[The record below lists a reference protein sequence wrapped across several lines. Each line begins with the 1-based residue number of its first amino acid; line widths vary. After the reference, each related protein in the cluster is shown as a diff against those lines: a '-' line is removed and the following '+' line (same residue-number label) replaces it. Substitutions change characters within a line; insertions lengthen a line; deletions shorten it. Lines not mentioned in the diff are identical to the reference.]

1 MVIVSTCDSLLC
13 FARPGLVAPL
23 HTEDGVAELAAV
35 KTASCLT
42 SAPRF
47 RCVSTDPYSP
57 GLPKK
62 RTPGACQKGSRAFS
76 SRFGEGRFFPGNKNS
91 FSHPAPKKAFSPPT
105 TRGAFLI
112 QHRGR
117 PFLLPRPHPFFVL
130 SFKNLATPRSQERNP
145 RQPMR
150 HGGRHPRDS
159 SRRSTPTP
167 SEAEHLLAERSAK
180 GRRHSSRRSTALKEA
195 FERAQRAGQDTKAKG
210 VAGAAGRGADFLLAK
225 RLRGVPVPSTF
236 LACFL
241 LVSLLFVRGCPRAL
255 ITPGPVP
262 APRLAPGLAR
272 TRLRTPWRRSCL
284 TSAPK
289 LDYAA

>member
-1 MVIVSTCDSLLC
+1 MSVYFAST
-13 FARPGLVAPL
+13 G
-23 HTEDGVAELAAV
+23 T
-35 KTASCLT
+35 
-42 SAPRF
+42 
-47 RCVSTDPYSP
+47 P

-180 GRRHSSRRSTALKEA
+180 GRRHSSRRRFAGGGCCCVCGPQASSSPASSA
-195 FERAQRAGQDTKAKG
+195 SGSQSDSSNMERKRSSAHREQARTRKRRGWQGRRDAGLTSSCRKG
-210 VAGAAGRGADFLLAK
+210 YVVSLCLAPSLLASSLF
-225 RLRGVPVPSTF
+225 R
-236 LACFL
+236 CFL
-241 LVSLLFVRGCPRAL
+241 REA
-255 ITPGPVP
+255 
-262 APRLAPGLAR
+262 APGL
-272 TRLRTPWRRSCL
+272 
-284 TSAPK
+284 
-289 LDYAA
+289 